1 MLTNM
6 KFGQY
11 TYFIFLIIKVLKII
25 INLIYLG
32 IVYKFYILL
41 TAALKTLPIE
51 SRMTKLAL
59 ESA

>member
-41 TAALKTLPIE
+41 TALLKTLPIE

>member
-1 MLTNM
+1 M

-41 TAALKTLPIE
+41 TALLKTLPIE

>member
-1 MLTNM
+1 M

-41 TAALKTLPIE
+41 TDLLKTLPIE